1 MGDSTGILLIN
12 LFWLCRCPLPDV
24 KNVGYLIYL
33 YILVSASDQTVVGQI
48 PKWKA
53 ALWVAVA
60 VAECWLK
67 GGAGAKGGSKVMQ
80 GEVRS
85 GRAPN
90 RPTLELH

>member
-1 MGDSTGILLIN
+1 MVT
-12 LFWLCRCPLPDV
+12 
-24 KNVGYLIYL
+24 
-33 YILVSASDQTVVGQI
+33 ASDPRVVGQI

-80 GEVRS
+80 VKVGS
-85 GRAPN
+85 GHPTHSTPAL
-90 RPTLELH
+90 RP